1 MLKMDIIKRNF
12 FRLLRCGALND
23 MEPLEPMSL
32 FKWEKLF
39 RLMIY
44 KNTEAVAAAAVN
56 SYAQQQPEAMTKQT
70 VNLFSKM
77 SGARS
82 GQSVVSLPEAQ
93 MSNFML
99 NRRLNNIREKEL
111 HAIDTSV
118 ETLNALNIILSNV
131 YLLLNS
137 GLSLNAILCLGKYM
151 RTFGDKVDFVK
162 LDSWLA
168 SLHMARMAQLE
179 GSVLTMFFAFDK
191 EELPF
196 MRRESP
202 DAAKVVA
209 RALSKRAASDAED
222 MRFWEAKTGF
232 VAGDTTVLRRKIWA
246 AVRYMSFAPV
256 EASSNFLKNLSNSLA
271 KIEE

>member
-1 MLKMDIIKRNF
+1 
-12 FRLLRCGALND
+12 

-56 SYAQQQPEAMTKQT
+56 SYAQQQPEAMTKQA

-77 SGARS
+77 SGAQS

-118 ETLNALNIILSNV
+118 ETLNALNIILYNV

-179 GSVLTMFFAFDK
+179 GSVLTMFFGFDK

-232 VAGDTTVLRRKIWA
+232 VAGDTTVLRRKIRA

>member
-44 KNTEAVAAAAVN
+44 KNTEAVAAAAVY

-99 NRRLNNIREKEL
+99 NRRLNNIK
-111 HAIDTSV
+111 I
-118 ETLNALNIILSNV
+118 
-131 YLLLNS
+131 
-137 GLSLNAILCLGKYM
+137 G
-151 RTFGDKVDFVK
+151 
-162 LDSWLA
+162 
-168 SLHMARMAQLE
+168 
-179 GSVLTMFFAFDK
+179 
-191 EELPF
+191 
-196 MRRESP
+196 
-202 DAAKVVA
+202 
-209 RALSKRAASDAED
+209 RAH
-222 MRFWEAKTGF
+222 
-232 VAGDTTVLRRKIWA
+232 V
-246 AVRYMSFAPV
+246 
-256 EASSNFLKNLSNSLA
+256 
-271 KIEE
+271 

>member
-1 MLKMDIIKRNF
+1 
-12 FRLLRCGALND
+12 

-118 ETLNALNIILSNV
+118 ETLNALNIILYN
-131 YLLLNS
+131 
-137 GLSLNAILCLGKYM
+137 
-151 RTFGDKVDFVK
+151 
-162 LDSWLA
+162 
-168 SLHMARMAQLE
+168 LHMARMAQLE
-179 GSVLTMFFAFDK
+179 GSVLTMFFGFDK

>member
-56 SYAQQQPEAMTKQT
+56 SYARQQPEAMTKQA

-118 ETLNALNIILSNV
+118 ETLNALNIILYNV

-137 GLSLNAILCLGKYM
+137 GSARLISL
-151 RTFGDKVDFVK
+151 T
-162 LDSWLA
+162 A
-168 SLHMARMAQLE
+168 S
-179 GSVLTMFFAFDK
+179 SVICSVPFPLT
-191 EELPF
+191 
-196 MRRESP
+196 
-202 DAAKVVA
+202 
-209 RALSKRAASDAED
+209 ALIAASIATLKAA
-222 MRFWEAKTGF
+222 RCA
-232 VAGDTTVLRRKIWA
+232 ACTTLFSA
-246 AVRYMSFAPV
+246 MSF
-256 EASSNFLKNLSNSLA
+256 
-271 KIEE
+271 

>member
-1 MLKMDIIKRNF
+1 
-12 FRLLRCGALND
+12 
-23 MEPLEPMSL
+23 
-32 FKWEKLF
+32 
-39 RLMIY
+39 
-44 KNTEAVAAAAVN
+44 
-56 SYAQQQPEAMTKQT
+56 
-70 VNLFSKM
+70 
-77 SGARS
+77 
-82 GQSVVSLPEAQ
+82 
-93 MSNFML
+93 
-99 NRRLNNIREKEL
+99 
-111 HAIDTSV
+111 
-118 ETLNALNIILSNV
+118 
-131 YLLLNS
+131 
-137 GLSLNAILCLGKYM
+137 M
-151 RTFGDKVDFVK
+151 RTFGNKVDFVK

-179 GSVLTMFFAFDK
+179 GSVLTMFFGFDK